1 MESRGYEIFLLS
13 GKKWKEVYDNKKD
26 MRVLYNGW
34 ERWITTM
41 GADIKIGDG
50 LKKAFQTAMGS
61 WREDISQTSKMGEK
75 QDDEETWGLE
85 GGYSLDR
92 GISRHS
98 IEFHKGKLGENSSDE
113 SEQEQEEECQNSD
126 VENGR
131 SPQLFGGPTAGICKT
146 SSDDVLAS
154 PTKNTRKR
162 KCTIP
167 AVDSPAM
174 TTRGKRG
181 NK

>member
-1 MESRGYEIFLLS
+1 MESRGYEIFS
-13 GKKWKEVYDNKKD
+13 SSKKKWRKVYDNKKN

-34 ERWITTM
+34 ERWITTT

-50 LKKAFQTAMGS
+50 SKTTFQTVMVS
-61 WREDISQTSKMGEK
+61 WCEGFSQTLKMGEK

-85 GGYSLDR
+85 GGYSLER

-98 IEFHKGKLGENSSDE
+98 LDFYSGKLGENLSDGKTLMGRMKGVHHCL
-113 SEQEQEEECQNSD
+113 QEQKRGFAKMN
-126 VENGR
+126 
-131 SPQLFGGPTAGICKT
+131 
-146 SSDDVLAS
+146 SDDVLAS

-162 KCTIP
+162 KSTIP
-167 AVDSPAM
+167 TVDSPAM
-174 TTRGKRG
+174 ATRGKRG

>member
-1 MESRGYEIFLLS
+1 VESRGYEIFSLS

-26 MRVLYNGW
+26 IRVLYNGW
-34 ERWITTM
+34 ERWITTT
-41 GADIKIGDG
+41 GADIKIGYG
-50 LKKAFQTAMGS
+50 SKKTFQTVMGS
-61 WREDISQTSKMGEK
+61 WREDISQTLKMGEK

-85 GGYSLDR
+85 GGYLLDR

-98 IEFHKGKLGENSSDE
+98 LVYHSNKLGENLSDE
-113 SEQEQEEECQNSD
+113 SEGEQEEEREYSD
-126 VENGR
+126 GENER
-131 SPQLFGGPTAGICKT
+131 RPPLFAGPTAGIRKKY
-146 SSDDVLAS
+146 SDDVLAS

-162 KCTIP
+162 KSTIP

-174 TTRGKRG
+174 ATRVKRG